1 MTYKEDPLMRPRNLT
16 LAFGMI
22 LTLTNPVSAD
32 NPPPQWGPLPFSA
45 FDTDRSGGISRE
57 EFDSVHRQRAVNA
70 RMPGQ
75 QGMQPPSFS
84 DFDRD
89 ADGNLTYDE
98 FIQGQ
103 RQRMQQRSSG
113 YGVSQAPRGMGAGMG
128 RQMPAF
134 SDFDLNA
141 DGLIHEDEFNQARAK
156 RIEERL
162 KAGYQMRN
170 LKNAQPF
177 SEIDT
182 NADGALS
189 PEEFAA
195 AQQRHRMPMT
205 P

>member
-1 MTYKEDPLMRPRNLT
+1 MRSRNQILS
-16 LAFGMI
+16 LGLLLI
-22 LTLTNPVSAD
+22 LTTSVNGD
-32 NPPPQWGPLPFSA
+32 NPPPERGPLPFSA
-45 FDTDRSGGISRE
+45 FDTDRSGGISQE
-57 EFDSVHRQRAVNA
+57 EFDTLHKQRAVSA
-70 RMPGQ
+70 SIPGQ
-75 QGMQPPSFS
+75 QRLQALSFS

-103 RQRMQQRSSG
+103 RQRMQQRSPG
-113 YGVSQAPRGMGAGMG
+113 YADPPVNPGMGPGMG
-128 RQMPAF
+128 RQMPTFA
-134 SDFDLNA
+134 DFDLNA
-141 DGLIHEDEFNQARAK
+141 DGVIHEEEFNQARAK
-156 RIEERL
+156 RIEARL
-162 KAGYQMRN
+162 MAGYPMRN

-182 NADGALS
+182 NGDGALS

>member
-1 MTYKEDPLMRPRNLT
+1 MRSRNRT
-16 LAFGMI
+16 LAAG
-22 LTLTNPVSAD
+22 LLLLLAHPVNAD
-32 NPPPQWGPLPFSA
+32 NPPPQLGPLPFSA
-45 FDTDRSGGISRE
+45 FDTDRSGDISRE
-57 EFDSVHRQRAVNA
+57 EFETLHKQRAVSA
-70 RMPGQ
+70 SIPGQ
-75 QGMQPPSFS
+75 PRLQAPSFS

-103 RQRMQQRSSG
+103 RQRMQQRSPG
-113 YGVSQAPRGMGAGMG
+113 YADPPVNPGMGPGMG
-128 RQMPAF
+128 SGMRRQMPTFA
-134 SDFDLNA
+134 DFDLNA
-141 DGLIHEDEFNQARAK
+141 DGVIHEEEFSQARAK
-156 RIEERL
+156 RIEARL
-162 KAGYQMRN
+162 MAGYPMRN

-182 NADGALS
+182 NGDGALN